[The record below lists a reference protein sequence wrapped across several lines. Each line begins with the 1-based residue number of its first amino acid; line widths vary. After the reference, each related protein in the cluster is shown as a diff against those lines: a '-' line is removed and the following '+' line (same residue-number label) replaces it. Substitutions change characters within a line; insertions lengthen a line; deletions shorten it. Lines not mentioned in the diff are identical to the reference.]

1 MTPQVLMN
9 TPPAPFNQTH
19 STKRTTLDFPGY
31 TTTKYD
37 LSQGTHANDGLL
49 EHARIGYF
57 GSRHRFIGWN
67 DDHEAEDISHHQTET
82 PQNVS
87 AFCWR
92 GPGVM
97 EKSEVSKALL
107 HTILYIY
114 IYIYIYMHVTITVFT
129 YLFIQEIVYS
139 FINLIKN
146 LSVNVHLFI
155 QLIFICLSFIHWWYV
170 HIQRSWNIWKKKH
183 TKNILSL
190 HQLDSTWTRFPSLW
204 PGTVHRKDWCQNE
217 AQTSQVGWHRGIWL
231 MKVYLVLA
239 DRG

>member
-114 IYIYIYMHVTITVFT
+114 IYIYMHVTITVFT

-155 QLIFICLSFIHWWYV
+155 QLIFICLFHSLVIRSYTEKLEYLEKKTHKKYPFLASIGFYLDPVSLPLTWDCPS
-170 HIQRSWNIWKKKH
+170 QRLVPKWSPNLASWMA
-183 TKNILSL
+183 S
-190 HQLDSTWTRFPSLW
+190 
-204 PGTVHRKDWCQNE
+204 
-217 AQTSQVGWHRGIWL
+217 WH
-231 MKVYLVLA
+231 LV
-239 DRG
+239 DESISCSSW